1 MGNYVKVAKTDA
13 LEDNKAML
21 VEAEGKSLAL
31 IRCEGNYYAIDNDCT
46 HVGGPLCEGEITAE
60 EVTCPWHAARF
71 NVKTGEAVAGPAR
84 SGVGSYAVRVEGDDV
99 EIEL

>member
-1 MGNYVKVAKTDA
+1 MGNYIKVAKTNE
-13 LEDNKAML
+13 LENSSAKL

-31 IRCEGNYYAIDNDCT
+31 IRCEDSYYAIDNDCT
-46 HVGGPLCEGEITAE
+46 HVGGPLCEGEISGE
-60 EVTCPWHAARF
+60 EVTCPWHGARF
-71 NVKTGEAVAGPAR
+71 NVKTGEAMGGPAR